1 MEARD
6 LLPYR
11 TPLIGAA
18 VALALGLTGGSIMRI
33 HEQAVPPM
41 EAYVSGGDQY
51 AQADP
56 IAWPSGKVPA
66 WVVGTDFLKSERMD
80 QPPVV
85 VASESIPE
93 YVAPIAWHEPEP
105 QPQAERV
112 RLVQTED
119 RDWPSTSGDILD
131 TRLPEDR
138 GQTADMPAA
147 SAPPESVAVVA
158 LN

>member
-18 VALALGLTGGSIMRI
+18 VALAIGALGGLTMRLG
-33 HEQAVPPM
+33 EQGAPEPQ
-41 EAYVSGGDQY
+41 AYATNDTQY
-51 AQADP
+51 AEAEP
-56 IAWPSGKVPA
+56 IAWPSGKIPD
-66 WVVGTDFLKSERMD
+66 WVIGTDFLRAQRMD

-85 VASESIPE
+85 VASEPIPE

-105 QPQAERV
+105 QPEAERV
-112 RLVQTED
+112 RVVQAEE

-131 TRLPEDR
+131 TRLPEER
-138 GQTADMPAA
+138 AETAT
-147 SAPPESVAVVA
+147 PPTAVEPSQSVAVAA